1 MYVFISIGGN
11 ESLSCEGFKSDL
23 DTPLFIGI
31 GAVTITLITITIFM
45 TIIIIVLMRG
55 KVQLQMKLE
64 TSKINQNLTENMKI
78 IYEEIKPGPVNRSP
92 PSPTLNTRENS
103 AYGCAQRVCT

>member
-11 ESLSCEGFKSDL
+11 ESSSCEGFKSDL

-31 GAVTITLITITIFM
+31 GAVTITLITITVFM

-55 KVQLQMKLE
+55 KAQLQMKLE
-64 TSKINQNLTENMKI
+64 TSKIKQNSMESTKI
-78 IYEEIKPGPVNRSP
+78 IYEEIKPVNRSP